1 MTNFYDL
8 RRAARGE
15 TPTSTRQRA
24 TTIIPRPD
32 AGIAGL
38 RYHTTYVVIA
48 YADGSFT
55 LRHGG
60 FMSATTRRRM
70 NTYTPDGIHVY
81 QRAHVWYV
89 DTPTGT
95 YPYGE
100 GMCISATGDLVDE
113 GDRSQGTYDRD
124 ALAARCDEARQNAA

>member
-1 MTNFYDL
+1 MT
-8 RRAARGE
+8 
-15 TPTSTRQRA
+15 TRQRA
-24 TTIIPRPD
+24 TRFVNLYD
-32 AGIAGL
+32 LAIAVQ
-38 RYHTTYVVIA
+38 YHDTHVVTL
-48 YADGSFT
+48 YRDGSHT

-89 DTPTGT
+89 DTPQGT

-100 GMCISATGDLVDE
+100 GMCIDAKGHVQDP

-124 ALAARCDEARQNAA
+124 TLAARCDEARQNAA